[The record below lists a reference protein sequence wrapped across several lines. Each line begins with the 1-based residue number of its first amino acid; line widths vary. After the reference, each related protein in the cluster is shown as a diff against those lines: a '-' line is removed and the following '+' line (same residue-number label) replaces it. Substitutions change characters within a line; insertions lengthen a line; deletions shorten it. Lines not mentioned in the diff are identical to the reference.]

1 MELRTL
7 GSTGIQVSPLC
18 LGTLMFGDWGNP
30 DAEDC
35 ARIVHRALDCGVNF
49 IDTADRYALGN
60 SEEIVG
66 RALVGRRD
74 EVVLAT
80 KVGYPMGDDP
90 NHRGAS
96 RRWIV
101 RAVEDSLRRLQTDY
115 IDLYQIHRPD
125 YATPLDETLG
135 ALTDLVRSGKVRAIG
150 SSTFPPSMVAEAYW
164 RAERR
169 GVERFAT
176 EQPPYSLLQR
186 SIESE
191 LLPVT
196 QRYGMGVL
204 VWSPLSQ
211 GWLTGKV
218 RPGAPPPDTARASWN
233 PDVFDMST
241 DENQRRMDA
250 VTALS
255 DLADEAGVSL
265 IHLALAF
272 VIRHPG
278 VTAAIM
284 GPRTVEHLDA
294 SLGAADLR
302 IPEDVLDR
310 IDEIVAPGT
319 DVVPSERYAAADPL
333 ASREARRR

>member
-1 MELRTL
+1 MQLRTL
-7 GSTGIQVSPLC
+7 GSTGIQVSSLC
-18 LGTLMFGDWGNP
+18 LGTMMFGDWGNR
-30 DAEDC
+30 DAADC
-35 ARIVHRALDCGVNF
+35 ARIVHRAMDSGVNF
-49 IDTADRYALGN
+49 IDTADRYSLGQ

-74 EVVLAT
+74 DVVLAT
-80 KVGYPMGDDP
+80 KFGNPMGDDP

-101 RAVEDSLRRLQTDY
+101 RAVENSLRRLGTDY

-125 YATPLDETLG
+125 YATPLDETLA
-135 ALTDLVRSGKVRAIG
+135 ALTDLVHSGKVRAIG
-150 SSTFPPSMVAEAYW
+150 SSTFPASMVAEAHW

-169 GVERFAT
+169 GGQRFAT

-186 SIESE
+186 GIESE

-196 QRYGMGVL
+196 QRYGMGVI

-211 GWLTGKV
+211 GWLTG
-218 RPGAPPPDTARASWN
+218 RFRAGSPLPDTRRASWN
-233 PDVFDMST
+233 ARVFDMST
-241 DENQRRMDA
+241 DENRRRMDA
-250 VTALS
+250 VTALG
-255 DLADEAGVSL
+255 DLADDVGISL

-284 GPRTVEHLDA
+284 GPRTIEQLD
-294 SLGAADLR
+294 SQLDAADLR
-302 IPEDVLDR
+302 IPEHVLDR
-310 IDEIVAPGT
+310 IDEIVPPGT
-319 DVVPSERYAAADPL
+319 DVVPSERYATADPL
-333 ASREARRR
+333 FAREARRR

>member
-1 MELRTL
+1 
-7 GSTGIQVSPLC
+7 
-18 LGTLMFGDWGNP
+18 
-30 DAEDC
+30 
-35 ARIVHRALDCGVNF
+35 
-49 IDTADRYALGN
+49 
-60 SEEIVG
+60 
-66 RALVGRRD
+66 
-74 EVVLAT
+74 
-80 KVGYPMGDDP
+80 
-90 NHRGAS
+90 
-96 RRWIV
+96 V
-101 RAVEDSLRRLQTDY
+101 RAVEDSLRRLQTNY
-115 IDLYQIHRPD
+115 IDRYQLHRPD

-135 ALTDLVRSGKVRAIG
+135 ALTDLVLSGKLRAIG
-150 SSTFPPSMVAEAYW
+150 SSTFPATMVAEAYW

-169 GVERFAT
+169 RAERFPT
-176 EQPPYSLLQR
+176 EQPSYSLLQR

-196 QRYGMGVL
+196 QRQGMGGL

-218 RPGAPPPDTARASWN
+218 SAGGPPPDITRASWN
-233 PDVFDMST
+233 LGVFGMST
-241 DENQRRMDA
+241 DENRRRMDA
-250 VTALS
+250 VTAPS

-272 VIRHPG
+272 VIHHPG

-310 IDEIVAPGT
+310 IDQIVAPGT
-319 DVVPSERYAAADPL
+319 DGVPSERYAAADPL
-333 ASREARRR
+333 FSREARRC

>member
-1 MELRTL
+1 MQLRTL
-7 GSTGIQVSPLC
+7 GSTGIQVSSLC
-18 LGTLMFGDWGNP
+18 LGTMMFGDWGNP
-30 DAEDC
+30 DADDC
-35 ARIVHRALDCGVNF
+35 ARIVHRAVDSGVNF
-49 IDTADRYALGN
+49 IDTADRYSLGQ

-66 RALVGRRD
+66 RALIGRRD
-74 EVVLAT
+74 DVVLAT
-80 KVGYPMGDDP
+80 KVGNPMGDDP

-125 YATPLDETLG
+125 YATPLDETLA

-150 SSTFPPSMVAEAYW
+150 SSTFPTSMVAEAHW
-164 RAERR
+164 KAELR
-169 GVERFAT
+169 GAERFAT

-211 GWLTGKV
+211 GWLTG
-218 RPGAPPPDTARASWN
+218 RYRAGVPLPETRRSSWN
-233 PDVFDMST
+233 ANVFDMST
-241 DENQRRMDA
+241 EENRRRMDA
-250 VTALS
+250 VTALG
-255 DLADEAGVSL
+255 DVADEAGVSL

-284 GPRTVEHLDA
+284 GPRTVEQLDA
-294 SLGAADLR
+294 QLGAADLH

-310 IDEIVAPGT
+310 IDEIVPPGT
-319 DVVPSERYAAADPL
+319 DVVPTERYATADPL
-333 ASREARRR
+333 FSRAARRR